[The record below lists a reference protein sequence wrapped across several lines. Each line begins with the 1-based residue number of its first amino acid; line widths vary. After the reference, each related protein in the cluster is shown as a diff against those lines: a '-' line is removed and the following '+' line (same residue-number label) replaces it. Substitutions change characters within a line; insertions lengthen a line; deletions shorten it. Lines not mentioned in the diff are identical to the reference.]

1 MAICCETFVL
11 NESNSKT
18 LLKAIDEMV
27 DKQFFKKIGLLQL
40 GWCSH
45 YKIHSRIMHY
55 PRTLINNTVK
65 TSIVEFYWLNS
76 SKNRYY
82 KQKTLTK
89 VSICNCAICKFL
101 ELKNSQ
107 K

>member
-1 MAICCETFVL
+1 
-11 NESNSKT
+11 
-18 LLKAIDEMV
+18 
-27 DKQFFKKIGLLQL
+27 
-40 GWCSH
+40 
-45 YKIHSRIMHY
+45 MHY
-55 PRTLINNTVK
+55 PRPLINNSVK

-82 KQKTLTK
+82 EQKTLTK

-101 ELKNSQ
+101 ELRNTQ